1 MAEPDVP
8 LQAGPSIKRRQ
19 TQQPDSFNQLKQQG
33 LADIIR
39 LAGKRWTD
47 YNLHDPGI
55 TLLEHLCFSLT
66 ELQYRC
72 DFAINELLSN
82 ADGQIDYDA
91 LGLVAPQHIL
101 SSRPVTAADY
111 RRYLLDQLPQLADI
125 YLLPDGVTGLYRA
138 LAVAANSDAD
148 AGQLDVDI
156 RRCYS
161 AQRNLGEQLG
171 DISLLTPLECQPVAE
186 LEIRASAD
194 AVEVLAEFYFRCQQ
208 LLQQSSERQ
217 SYADLLAQGQSYAQ
231 LFDGPLTPGG
241 ILAHSEP
248 SASVQLHDFFQPLQ
262 AIDGVVQLTAFSL
275 RCNSGHYYD
284 SLPLQQ
290 GLALYAL
297 QLPDSAPTLS
307 VQLKVGNKLVSVDV
321 AAVLQR
327 YQQKRFRQHSRW
339 QTDLAGLCAMPPGR
353 YRAVAQY
360 HSLQHHLPATYGLTQ
375 SSQTLQPPQWQLKGY
390 LLLFE
395 QLLANFL
402 AQLQQLP
409 TLFCPAHSEQSY
421 FWQTLT
427 EQHIDGISQLY
438 PSDMPQQLRQLY
450 QQFDDVLSR
459 KHRLLDYLL
468 ALYGESLYQ
477 HSLQHFDY
485 YHSAHSGAAR
495 RLAQKVRYL
504 KQIVTM
510 TRDRVAAPD
519 HYAPLWRDAVGGF
532 VQKQALVLDLGQTAQ
547 SLTTAVLQYK
557 LRLSSKRQ
565 LQSLY
570 LDETRV
576 DALLQAVPAIR
587 LPFAADSP
595 RLRRRLAAAVCFQ
608 GDTLPQQLLQS
619 GVALANYRITLTQQR
634 YQLLLKV
641 PNSQRDEWWLC
652 GSYRHYR
659 SALILANA
667 LSRFLC
673 HISYISEGLH
683 LIEHVLLLS
692 AKADARVP
700 AEFYDGRITV
710 LCPNWTARFADKGF
724 QQLVCESVQLNCPAH
739 ISCQVLFISFER
751 MHRFERLFKYWR
763 SAIKATPGGATTETV
778 ALTQYLYALLKQTAA
793 EGVNAPAD

>member
-1 MAEPDVP
+1 MAERDAP
-8 LQAGPSIKRRQ
+8 LQEGPSLARRQ
-19 TQQPDSFNQLKQQG
+19 THDLDSFNRLKQQG
-33 LADIIR
+33 LADIVR

-55 TLLEHLCFSLT
+55 TLLEQLCFSLT

-82 ADGQIDYDA
+82 ADGQIDYAA

-101 SSRPVTAADY
+101 TSRPVTAADY
-111 RRYLLDQLPQLADI
+111 RRYLLDQLPQLVDI
-125 YLLPDGVTGLYRA
+125 YLLPDGITGLYRA
-138 LAVAANSDAD
+138 LAVAANAD
-148 AGQLDVDI
+148 TDVAQLEADI

-171 DISLLTPLECQPVAE
+171 EVRLLTPLACQPVAE

-194 AVEVLAEFYFRCQQ
+194 AVELLAEFYFRCQQ

-241 ILAHSEP
+241 ILLHSEP
-248 SASVQLHDFFQPLQ
+248 TASVQLHDFFQPLQ
-262 AIDGVVQLTAFSL
+262 AIDGVVQLTQFSL
-275 RCNSGHYYD
+275 CCGNEHYYD
-284 SLPLQQ
+284 SLPLQH

-297 QLPDSAPTLS
+297 QLPDNVTNLS
-307 VQLKVGNKLVSVDV
+307 VQLKVGNKAVSVDL

-327 YQQKRFRQHSRW
+327 YRQKLFRQHSRW
-339 QTDLAGLCAMPPGR
+339 QADLAGLCALPQGR

-360 HSLQHHLPATYGLTQ
+360 HSLQRALPVNYGLTQ
-375 SSQTLQPPQWQLKGY
+375 RSQQLQPAQWQLKGY

-409 TLFCPAHSEQSY
+409 LLFSAENTQQSY
-421 FWQTLT
+421 YWQELT
-427 EQHIDGISQLY
+427 EQHIDGISRLY
-438 PSDMPQQLRQLY
+438 PAEMAQQLRQLY

-532 VQKQALVLDLGQTAQ
+532 VQKQALLLDLGQMSQ

-570 LDETRV
+570 LDETRA
-576 DALLQAVPAIR
+576 DDLLHPVPAIR
-587 LPFAADSP
+587 LPFAPDSP
-595 RLRRRLAAAVCFQ
+595 RLRRRLATAVCLE
-608 GDTLPQQLLQS
+608 GDTLPQQLVQS
-619 GVALANYRITLTQQR
+619 GVALSNYRITLQQQR

-659 SALILANA
+659 SALILANC

-673 HISYISEGLH
+673 HISYTSEGLH

-692 AKADARVP
+692 AKASGRVP

-710 LCPNWTARFADKGF
+710 LCPNWTARFADTGF
-724 QQLVCESVQLNCPAH
+724 QQLVCESLQLNCPAH
-739 ISCQVLFISFER
+739 LSCQVLFISFER

-763 SAIKATPGGATTETV
+763 SAIKAGRHDAAAEAV
-778 ALTQYLYALLKQTAA
+778 ALVQYLYALSKAAAA

>member
-1 MAEPDVP
+1 MTEPNAP
-8 LQAGPSIKRRQ
+8 LQEGPSIARRQ
-19 TQQPDSFNQLKQQG
+19 TQQPDSFNWLKQQG
-33 LADIIR
+33 LADIVR

-125 YLLPDGVTGLYRA
+125 YLLPDGITGLYRA
-138 LAVAANSDAD
+138 LAVAVDSDTD
-148 AGQLDVDI
+148 VVQLDADI

-171 DISLLTPLECQPVAE
+171 DINLLTPLECQPVAE
-186 LEIRASAD
+186 LEIHASAD
-194 AVEVLAEFYFRCQQ
+194 AVDVLAEFYFCCQQ
-208 LLQQSSERQ
+208 LLQQSSKRQ
-217 SYADLLAQGQSYAQ
+217 SYADLLAQGQSYEQ

-241 ILAHSEP
+241 ILTHHEP

-275 RCNSGHYYD
+275 RCNSGMYFD
-284 SLPLQQ
+284 SLPLQH

-297 QLPDSAPTLS
+297 QLPDSVASLS
-307 VQLKVGNKLVSVDV
+307 VQLKVGNKVVSVDV
-321 AAVLQR
+321 DAVLQR
-327 YQQKRFRQHSRW
+327 YQQKRFGQHSRW
-339 QTDLAGLCAMPPGR
+339 QADLAGLCAMPQGR

-360 HSLQHHLPATYGLTQ
+360 YSLQHHLPVTYGLKQ
-375 SSQTLQPPQWQLKGY
+375 SSQTLQPQQWQLKGY

-409 TLFCPAHSEQSY
+409 TLFCPAHNGQSY

-438 PSDMPQQLRQLY
+438 PSDMPQQLSQLY
-450 QQFDDVLSR
+450 KQFDDVLSR

-570 LDETRV
+570 LDETRT
-576 DALLQAVPAIR
+576 DALLQVVPAIR

-595 RLRRRLAAAVCFQ
+595 RSRRRLAAAVCFQ

-659 SALILANA
+659 SALILANV

-692 AKADARVP
+692 AKAHARVP

-724 QQLVCESVQLNCPAH
+724 QQLVCESLQLNCPAH

-763 SAIKATPGGATTETV
+763 SAIKAAPGGGATETV
-778 ALTQYLYALLKQTAA
+778 ALTQYLYALLKEAA
-793 EGVNAPAD
+793 SEGVNAPAD

>member
-1 MAEPDVP
+1 MAPPEPQP
-8 LQAGPSIKRRQ
+8 TRPAINRRQ
-19 TQQPDSFNQLKQQG
+19 TNEMDNFNRLKQQG
-33 LADIIR
+33 LADIVR

-55 TLLEHLCFSLT
+55 TLLEQLCFSLT

-72 DFAINELLSN
+72 DFAISELLSK
-82 ADGQIDYDA
+82 ADGTVDYAA
-91 LGLVAPQHIL
+91 LGLVAPQLIL
-101 SSRPVTAADY
+101 SSRPTTAADY

-138 LAVAANSDAD
+138 QAVAADAD
-148 AGQLDVDI
+148 TDTHQLEADI

-171 DISLLTPLECQPVAE
+171 QIRLLTPLACQPVAE
-186 LEIRASAD
+186 LEIRAAAD
-194 AVEVLAEFYFRCQQ
+194 PIELLAEFYFRCQQ
-208 LLQQSSERQ
+208 LLQQSTERQ
-217 SYADLLAQGQSYAQ
+217 SYADLLAQGQSYAE

-241 ILAHSEP
+241 VLQSREQ
-248 SASVQLHDFFQPLQ
+248 SVSVQLHDFFQPLQ
-262 AIDGVVQLTAFSL
+262 SIDGVVQLTQFAL
-275 RCNSGHYYD
+275 RCDNALHFD
-284 SLPLQQ
+284 SLPMQH

-297 QLPDSAPTLS
+297 QLPHSAADLS
-307 VQLKVGNKLVSVDV
+307 IQLQVGNKAVSVDV

-327 YQQKRFRQHSRW
+327 YRQKVFRQHSRW
-339 QTDLAGLCAMPPGR
+339 QTEPDRLCAMPQGR
-353 YRAVAQY
+353 YRPLAQY
-360 HSLQHHLPATYGLTQ
+360 HSLQQLLPVNYGLAQ
-375 SSQTLQPPQWQLKGY
+375 SRNQLQPAQWQLKGY

-409 TLFCPAHSEQSY
+409 TLFSPSDTAQSY
-421 FWQTLT
+421 YWQTLS
-427 EQHIDGISQLY
+427 EQQIAGVSQLY
-438 PSDMPQQLRQLY
+438 PADIADQLAKLY
-450 QQFDDVLSR
+450 QQFDNVLAR

-477 HSLQHFDY
+477 HSLQHYDY
-485 YHSAHSGAAR
+485 YHSAQSGAAR
-495 RLAQKVRYL
+495 RLAQKIRYL
-504 KQIVTM
+504 NQIVTM

-519 HYAPLWRDAVGGF
+519 HYAPLWRNAIGGF

-570 LDETRV
+570 LDETRA
-576 DALLQAVPAIR
+576 DELLQPVPAIR
-587 LPFAADSP
+587 LPFAPDSP

-608 GDTLPQQLLQS
+608 GDILPQQLVQS
-619 GVALANYRITLTQQR
+619 GITLANYRIALQQQR
-634 YQLLLKV
+634 YQLLLQV
-641 PNSQRDEWWLC
+641 PGSQRDEWWLC

-659 SALILANA
+659 SALILANC

-673 HISYISEGLH
+673 HISYSSEGLH
-683 LIEHVLLLS
+683 LIEHLLLLS
-692 AKADARVP
+692 VKTKAKLPAD
-700 AEFYDGRITV
+700 FFDGRITV
-710 LCPNWTARFADKGF
+710 LCPNWTARFADSGF
-724 QQLVCESVQLNCPAH
+724 QQLVCESLQLNCPAH
-739 ISCQVLFISFER
+739 LSCQVVFLSFER

-763 SAIKATPGGATTETV
+763 SALKANQAAQSEAI
-778 ALTQYLYALLKQTAA
+778 ALAQYLYALRKDA
-793 EGVNAPAD
+793 GVEDTYAPAD